1 MRVGKNRYHPLMTV
15 GVYGLGRFGRFWTEL
30 LAKKFDV
37 VCTNR
42 SPDKSTPAGARR
54 CAPAEFSRCDA
65 VFLCTAISSID
76 AVTREL
82 APLLS
87 PGTTVIDTCSV
98 KVYPVRLME
107 ENLPSSIRLIA
118 SHPMFGPDSGRD
130 GVETLPMIMW
140 PVRCPSEVF
149 SYWKTVFSSY
159 GLDVVEMS
167 PADHDEEAAYTQGIT
182 HLVGRVLKELG
193 LKQSRIGT
201 LGYRKILDVIEQTCN
216 DPMQLFV
223 DLQVHNPYTDRM
235 RADFRSALGDVVR
248 AIEDGKES
256 NDGLRAD

>member
-1 MRVGKNRYHPLMTV
+1 MIV
-15 GVYGLGRFGRFWTEL
+15 GVYGLGRFGRFWAEL
-30 LAKKFDV
+30 LTQKFDV

-42 SPDKSTPAGARR
+42 SPGRPIPEGARR
-54 CAPAEFSRCDA
+54 CAPSDLSECDT
-65 VFLCTAISSID
+65 VFLCTAISSIG

-98 KVYPVRLME
+98 KVYPVRMME
-107 ENLPSSIRLIA
+107 DNLPSSIRIIA
-118 SHPMFGPDSGRD
+118 SHPMFGPDSGRG
-130 GVETLPMIMW
+130 GVASLPMIMW
-140 PVRCPSEVF
+140 PIRCPDDVF
-149 SYWKTVFSSY
+149 VYWRDVFASY

-167 PADHDEEAAYTQGIT
+167 PSDHDQEAAYTQGIT

-193 LKQSRIGT
+193 LKPSRIGT

-223 DLQVHNPYTDRM
+223 DLQTHNPYTDAM
-235 RADFRSALGDVVR
+235 RADFRSALSDVVR
-248 AIEDGKES
+248 TIERGKES
-256 NDGLRAD
+256 NGASGAD